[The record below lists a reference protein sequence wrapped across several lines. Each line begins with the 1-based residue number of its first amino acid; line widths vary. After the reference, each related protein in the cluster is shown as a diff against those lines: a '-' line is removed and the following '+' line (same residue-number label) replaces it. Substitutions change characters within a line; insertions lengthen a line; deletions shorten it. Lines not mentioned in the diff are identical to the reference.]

1 MRTDLNYNRENGN
14 IEVRLYAEG
23 SAEEV
28 LFWALQDRN
37 VQPVR
42 VEYNHFRGI
51 KFTLELPKRPK
62 KPTAK
67 TA

>member
-1 MRTDLNYNRENGN
+1 
-14 IEVRLYAEG
+14 VRLYAEG

-42 VEYNHFRGI
+42 VEYDHFRGI